1 MRREL
6 AIAFGTPVTWL
17 VAAAAALLVGH
28 GFVLA
33 VELYSA
39 SSRSALASLLQ
50 TREMDP
56 LAGVVR
62 PTLGGADFAVSL
74 LGPVIA
80 ARPLAIERERRTYE
94 AICLMVGSSQRV
106 LAQKMLA
113 SLLASGLMLIPSA
126 VLLAGFR
133 TLGGHLDLIETG
145 VSLAGVALHLTLV
158 AACALAAA
166 AWTRT
171 LAQAVTLGI
180 LVSLTSWAIDAAEGF
195 AALAWLGGASAWSIE
210 QRLLPFQRGVVALG
224 SLFWLLA
231 AIATAFGLA
240 LLGGSFVPMRRKLLA
255 GGVGVVVAGLLL
267 TSGGGIRRSFD
278 WSEERRMSLPPAAVN
293 GLRAIAAAVSI
304 DVNLDRDDSRRR
316 QLESDTLAKLVLA
329 RPDIEI
335 RTPLDENSDVT
346 EAERD
351 PNYGRLRVRVGD
363 AVRETRSTSRRE
375 LVSLIFEAAGRPLPD
390 WSQSAYSGFPLVI
403 GGARRRL
410 LVTLAYGAL
419 PLSFALIGFTLTRR
433 RKTR

>member
-1 MRREL
+1 
-6 AIAFGTPVTWL
+6 
-17 VAAAAALLVGH
+17 
-28 GFVLA
+28 
-33 VELYSA
+33 
-39 SSRSALASLLQ
+39 
-50 TREMDP
+50 
-56 LAGVVR
+56 
-62 PTLGGADFAVSL
+62 
-74 LGPVIA
+74 
-80 ARPLAIERERRTYE
+80 
-94 AICLMVGSSQRV
+94 
-106 LAQKMLA
+106 
-113 SLLASGLMLIPSA
+113 
-126 VLLAGFR
+126 
-133 TLGGHLDLIETG
+133 
-145 VSLAGVALHLTLV
+145 
-158 AACALAAA
+158 
-166 AWTRT
+166 
-171 LAQAVTLGI
+171 
-180 LVSLTSWAIDAAEGF
+180 
-195 AALAWLGGASAWSIE
+195 
-210 QRLLPFQRGVVALG
+210 
-224 SLFWLLA
+224 
-231 AIATAFGLA
+231 
-240 LLGGSFVPMRRKLLA
+240 
-255 GGVGVVVAGLLL
+255 
-267 TSGGGIRRSFD
+267 
-278 WSEERRMSLPPAAVN
+278 MSLPPAAVN